1 MTLRFNRWRAGA
13 GRAVPLALAFA
24 LIAAPVA
31 ASEAAPPATA
41 RAGSSSLRQ
50 AAAREASRTSLK
62 TLKTTTGARRAEQT
76 STAKQSTT
84 FFKTAPGMIALAV
97 MAVGTGYAFYSW
109 QHDRVTSPAKK

>member
-13 GRAVPLALAFA
+13 GRAVPLVLAFA

-31 ASEAAPPATA
+31 ASEAAPPAKA
-41 RAGSSSLRQ
+41 KAGSSSLRQ

-62 TLKTTTGARRAEQT
+62 TTTGARRAEQAG
-76 STAKQSTT
+76 TAKQSTT